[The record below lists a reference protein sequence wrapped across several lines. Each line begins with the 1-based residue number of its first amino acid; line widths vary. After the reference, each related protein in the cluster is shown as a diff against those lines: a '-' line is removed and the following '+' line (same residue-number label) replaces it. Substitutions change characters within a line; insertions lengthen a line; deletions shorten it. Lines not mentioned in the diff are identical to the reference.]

1 MNIEKLKNIAD
12 YKSRV
17 SLISLFGDDKISE
30 NIETDIPETFAE
42 ETNINSNED
51 KDENTSNVPFCLK

>member
-12 YKSRV
+12 HKSRV

-30 NIETDIPETFAE
+30 DI
-42 ETNINSNED
+42 ETNILD
-51 KDENTSNVPFCLK
+51 KLKKLHEHMK

>member
-17 SLISLFGDDKISE
+17 SLSILAISVYHIIDIKVIFL
-30 NIETDIPETFAE
+30 NII
-42 ETNINSNED
+42 
-51 KDENTSNVPFCLK
+51 

>member
-17 SLISLFGDDKISE
+17 SLISLFGDDKFQKI
-30 NIETDIPETFAE
+30 
-42 ETNINSNED
+42 
-51 KDENTSNVPFCLK
+51 

>member
-30 NIETDIPETFAE
+30 DIETDIV
-42 ETNINSNED
+42 D
-51 KDENTSNVPFCLK
+51 KLKKLHEHMK